1 MEDIEKYEELD
12 NIVSSLE
19 LLIKEIKNEDYIKE
33 LQGMLDTYKTE
44 KDELEKELDEQY
56 GEEQNY
62 VEREYWQSQF

>member
-1 MEDIEKYEELD
+1 MDDIERYEELD

-44 KDELEKELDEQY
+44 KNELEKELDSQY

-62 VEREYWQSQF
+62 LEREYWKSQF